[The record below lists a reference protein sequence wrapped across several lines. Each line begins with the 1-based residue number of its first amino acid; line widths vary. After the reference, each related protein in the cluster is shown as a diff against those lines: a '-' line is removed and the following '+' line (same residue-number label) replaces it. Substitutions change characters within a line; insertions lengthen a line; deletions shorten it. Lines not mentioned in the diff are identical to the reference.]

1 MPVCG
6 RLERASFAAVGS
18 GRRFLVASPRN
29 ARPAVDFGPV
39 VQRLLPDWEIA
50 TLPNGCIQ
58 GEARCGANSANS
70 LHAQAETVLYLLE
83 TSVTINDSADA
94 SHALRIHDAKDE
106 ETSGWVR
113 SDIGKLVR
121 RAKSYDRERNCGD
134 QQAAKRLADEM
145 LQWITV
151 MPLYCDADLIVPA
164 PSTNPDKAYDL
175 PAMIAGHLS
184 SLTSKEI
191 ATIRSSNAVPQ
202 KGLAEKEKASAES
215 LARHYDVI
223 GDAAGKSVLVIDDI
237 YESGATVG
245 AMTLALRSA
254 GAREVLSL
262 TATKAAKGC
271 HGLTASTDNWP
282 MEA

>member
-6 RLERASFAAVGS
+6 RLEGASFAAVDS

-29 ARPAVDFGPV
+29 TRPAVDFGPI

-58 GEARCGANSANS
+58 GEARCGVNS
-70 LHAQAETVLYLLE
+70 LHAQAGTVLYLLE

-106 ETSGWVR
+106 ETGGWAR

-134 QQAAKRLADEM
+134 RQAAKRLADEM

-175 PAMIAGHLS
+175 PAMIAEHLS

-202 KGLAEKEKASAES
+202 KGLAEKEKASAEG
-215 LARHYDVI
+215 LARHYDVL

>member
-18 GRRFLVASPRN
+18 GRRFLVASRRN
-29 ARPAVDFGPV
+29 ARPAVDFGPI

-58 GEARCGANSANS
+58 GEARCGANS

-175 PAMIAGHLS
+175 PAMIAEHLS

-223 GDAAGKSVLVIDDI
+223 GEAAGKSVLVIDDI

-262 TATKAAKGC
+262 TATKAARGC
-271 HGLTASTDNWP
+271 HGLTAGTDNWP

>member
-29 ARPAVDFGPV
+29 ARPAVDFGPI

-58 GEARCGANSANS
+58 GEVCCGANS

-94 SHALRIHDAKDE
+94 SHALRIHDAKDK
-106 ETSGWVR
+106 ETGSWVR

-175 PAMIAGHLS
+175 PAMIAEHLS
-184 SLTSKEI
+184 SLTSKEL

-223 GDAAGKSVLVIDDI
+223 GDVAGKSVLVIDDI